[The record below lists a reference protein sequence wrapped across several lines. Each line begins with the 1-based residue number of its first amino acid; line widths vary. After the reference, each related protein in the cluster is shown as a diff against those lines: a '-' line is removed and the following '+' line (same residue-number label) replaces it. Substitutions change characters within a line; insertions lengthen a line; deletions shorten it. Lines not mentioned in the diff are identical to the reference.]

1 MGIRTRLARLAE
13 LVNRQIKNFHFST
26 LYSGRQKKNL
36 KFKNENATSEI
47 FWPQYGFIRLVT
59 LWCDICLEKKPRKKS
74 S

>member
-1 MGIRTRLARLAE
+1 MGIRTKLARLAE
-13 LVNRQIKNFHFST
+13 LVNRQMKIFHFST
-26 LYSGRQKKNL
+26 LYSGRQKKM
-36 KFKNENATSEI
+36 KNENATSEI